1 MPIREQMA
9 KAVEALNQRDFS
21 ALERLFDADAVLDM
35 PDGQRVIGFDSL
47 RDTLSAYLLRHDL
60 RFANGV
66 ARADEAGFRGAYDG
80 TVSGQ
85 ARDAATSSGPGRRFT
100 LPCVL
105 VFESEDDRLTRL
117 SLYLSTPL

>member
-47 RDTLSAYLLRHDL
+47 RDTLSAYLLRHDV

-66 ARADEAGFRGAYDG
+66 AMADDAGLRGAYDG
-80 TVSGQ
+80 TISGIEGQ
-85 ARDAATSSGPGRRFT
+85 ETSGHAGQRFT

-105 VFESEDDRLTRL
+105 VFESEDDRLIRL
-117 SLYLSTPL
+117 SLYLSTAP

>member
-47 RDTLSAYLLRHDL
+47 RDTLSAYLLRHDI

-66 ARADEAGFRGAYDG
+66 AMADDAGLRGTYDG
-80 TVSGQ
+80 TISGIEGQ
-85 ARDAATSSGPGRRFT
+85 ETSGHAGQRFT

-105 VFESEDDRLTRL
+105 VFESEDDRLIRL
-117 SLYLSTPL
+117 SLYLSTAP

>member
-21 ALERLFDADAVLDM
+21 ALERLVDADAVLDM

-47 RDTLSAYLLRHDL
+47 RDTLSAYLLRHDV

-66 ARADEAGFRGAYDG
+66 AMADDAGLRGAYDG
-80 TVSGQ
+80 TISGIEGQ
-85 ARDAATSSGPGRRFT
+85 ETSGHAGQRFT

-105 VFESEDDRLTRL
+105 VFESEDDRLIRL
-117 SLYLSTPL
+117 SLYLSTAP

>member
-47 RDTLSAYLLRHDL
+47 RDTLSAYLLRHDV

-66 ARADEAGFRGAYDG
+66 AMADDAGLRGAYDG
-80 TVSGQ
+80 TISGIEGQ
-85 ARDAATSSGPGRRFT
+85 ETSDHAGQRFT

-105 VFESEDDRLTRL
+105 VFESEDDRLVRL
-117 SLYLSTPL
+117 SLYLPTAP

>member
-9 KAVEALNQRDFS
+9 KAVETLNQRDFS

-35 PDGQRVIGFDSL
+35 PDGRRVIGFDSL
-47 RDTLSAYLLRHDL
+47 RDTLSAYLLRHDV

-66 ARADEAGFRGAYDG
+66 AMADDAGLRGAYDG
-80 TVSGQ
+80 TISGIEGQ
-85 ARDAATSSGPGRRFT
+85 ETSGHAGQRFT

-105 VFESEDDRLTRL
+105 VFESEDDRLVRL
-117 SLYLSTPL
+117 SLYLSTAP

>member
-1 MPIREQMA
+1 MPIRGQMA
-9 KAVEALNQRDFS
+9 KAVEALNQRDFA

-47 RDTLSAYLLRHDL
+47 RDTLSAYLLRHDV

-66 ARADEAGFRGAYDG
+66 AMADDAGLRGAYDG
-80 TVSGQ
+80 TMSGIEGQEASGQ
-85 ARDAATSSGPGRRFT
+85 RFT

-105 VFESEDDRLTRL
+105 VFESEDDRLVRL
-117 SLYLSTPL
+117 SLYMPTSP

>member
-1 MPIREQMA
+1 MPIREQIA

-47 RDTLSAYLLRHDL
+47 RDTISAYLLRHDV

-66 ARADEAGFRGAYDG
+66 AMADDAGLRGAYDG
-80 TVSGQ
+80 TISGIEGQ
-85 ARDAATSSGPGRRFT
+85 ETSGHAGQRFT

-105 VFESEDDRLTRL
+105 VFESEDDRLVRL
-117 SLYLSTPL
+117 SLYLSSAP

>member
-47 RDTLSAYLLRHDL
+47 RDTISAYLLRHDV

-66 ARADEAGFRGAYDG
+66 AMADDAGLRGAYDG
-80 TVSGQ
+80 TISGIEGQ
-85 ARDAATSSGPGRRFT
+85 ETSGHAGQRFT

-105 VFESEDDRLTRL
+105 VFESEDDRLIRL
-117 SLYLSTPL
+117 SLYLSSAP